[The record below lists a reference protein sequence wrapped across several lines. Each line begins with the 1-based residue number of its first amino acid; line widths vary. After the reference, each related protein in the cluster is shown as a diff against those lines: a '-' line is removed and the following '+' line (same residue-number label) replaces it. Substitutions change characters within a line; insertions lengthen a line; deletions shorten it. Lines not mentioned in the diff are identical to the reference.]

1 MSYFRLLVSRTLSF
15 VFSTA
20 GFTSLRP
27 PSKPFLLSHRDCEVL
42 EGGAVSHPL
51 VYLGSPSL
59 VFHNSL
65 CITLSPLLGLW
76 VIIDLSV
83 SLRVLWKLHILHFNI
98 SRASCRVWHVVGTQK
113 LRRMNERM
121 NGSGK
126 RSSPSAFFPSQ
137 CVVSFGLCAYGYTLL
152 F

>member
-1 MSYFRLLVSRTLSF
+1 MSRTLSF

-27 PSKPFLLSHRDCEVL
+27 PSKPFLLSHLDCEVL
-42 EGGAVSHPL
+42 EGGAVSHPP
-51 VYLGSPSL
+51 VYLGTPCL

-65 CITLSPLLGLW
+65 YITLSPLLGLW
-76 VIIDLSV
+76 IIIDLSV
-83 SLRVLWKLHILHFNI
+83 SLRVLWKLHITHFNI
-98 SRASCRVWHVVGTQK
+98 SRASCRVWHVVGTQ
-113 LRRMNERM
+113 MNERM

-126 RSSPSAFFPSQ
+126 RSSSSAFFPSQ